1 MGKKDGSGIPNAA
14 FVLDDDDI
22 SGKGPAALAVQQ
34 NKQPLAITAGS
45 PDVFSSA
52 EVSVK
57 ISLIIHLYIQIL
69 TSQEIQRFIHHLFP
83 AER

>member
-22 SGKGPAALAVQQ
+22 SGKGPAAVQQ

-52 EVSVK
+52 EVSV
-57 ISLIIHLYIQIL
+57 
-69 TSQEIQRFIHHLFP
+69 
-83 AER
+83 

>member
-52 EVSVK
+52 EVLV
-57 ISLIIHLYIQIL
+57 
-69 TSQEIQRFIHHLFP
+69 
-83 AER
+83 

>member
-22 SGKGPAALAVQQ
+22 SGKGPAVQQ
-34 NKQPLAITAGS
+34 NKQPPAITAGS

-52 EVSVK
+52 EVSV
-57 ISLIIHLYIQIL
+57 
-69 TSQEIQRFIHHLFP
+69 
-83 AER
+83 